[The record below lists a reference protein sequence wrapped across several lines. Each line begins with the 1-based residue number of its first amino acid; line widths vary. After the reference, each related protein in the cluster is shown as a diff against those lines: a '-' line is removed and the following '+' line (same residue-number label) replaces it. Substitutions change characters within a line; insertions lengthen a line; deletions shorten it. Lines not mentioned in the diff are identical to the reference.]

1 MARLSSFTR
10 NQSRVS
16 EGERIV
22 VGPAG
27 DEFGITT
34 RGFTPKYKDTFY
46 ALKAEAARRLNRTI
60 VPGAP
65 LYTPDTLPPSEEDK
79 AQGIAISRECVLGVD
94 GLQKD
99 DNGTDIPVDEFKA
112 MLESGNY
119 PVLVF
124 LAISAAGRV
133 GDERMQQ
140 NEAAVGN

>member
-27 DEFGITT
+27 EQFGITT
-34 RGFTPKYKDTFY
+34 RGFTPKYNDTFY
-46 ALKAEAARRLNRTI
+46 ALKMDAARRLNRTI

-65 LYTPDTLPPSEEDK
+65 LYTPDTLPPSEQDK

-99 DNGTDIPVDEFKA
+99 DDGPDITVDEFKA
-112 MLESGNY
+112 MLESGDN

-133 GDERMQQ
+133 GDERKQQ
-140 NEAAVGN
+140 NEAAMGN